1 MIYNSKISH
10 IETYLPK
17 NKILIGK
24 NLSKDNK
31 RLLKKTGIY
40 KLWISDKNETSLDMG
55 FKSATKLK
63 KKINFEKIDGLIFV
77 SQSSDYFLPSSSC
90 ILQDKL
96 GLKKNTFCFD
106 INLGCSGFLYALS
119 VSTSMIN
126 SNLANNVLIICS
138 DTYSKFIDKNNMSC
152 KPIFSDGSAS
162 IIVSKTKSKLIGKFD
177 FGTDGS
183 GANDLIVKNGSARSN
198 FTNIKKP
205 SIFMNGAK
213 VFNFTIKTIPSSFY
227 RTLKINKL
235 KKDDLNKIFFHQ
247 ASKFVL
253 DNLNKTLKLKSNQV
267 YSNLKNLGNTV
278 SSTIPF
284 ALKEANNKKI
294 IKKNDLIFLSGFGV
308 GLSWSSCVIKWDNLK

>member
-1 MIYNSKISH
+1 MKYKSKISY

-24 NLSKDNK
+24 IFAKQNK
-31 RLLKKTGIY
+31 RLLKKTGIN

-55 FKSATKLK
+55 FKSAIKLK
-63 KKINFEKIDGLIFV
+63 KKINFKELDGLIFV

-126 SNLANNVLIICS
+126 SNLAKNILIICS
-138 DTYSKFIDKNNMSC
+138 DTYSKFIRKDNLSC
-152 KPIFSDGSAS
+152 KPIFSDGSSS
-162 IIVSKTKSKLIGKFD
+162 IIISKTNQKFIGQFD

-183 GANDLIVKNGSARSN
+183 GSNDLIVKSGGARSN
-198 FTNIKKP
+198 FSSITKP
-205 SIFMNGAK
+205 SIFMDGAK
-213 VFNFTIKTIPSSFY
+213 VFNFTLRTIPQSFQ

-235 KKDDLNKIFFHQ
+235 NKKHLKKVFFHQ

-253 DNLNKTLKLKSNQV
+253 DNLNKALELNSKQFYT
-267 YSNLKNLGNTV
+267 NLKNIGNTV

-284 ALKEANNKKI
+284 ALKEADKKKI

-308 GLSWSSCVIKWDNLK
+308 GLSWSSCIIKWDKLK